1 MGNGDVAR
9 IIAAIRGDK
18 AALAGSLAVLFFIVL
33 CLGGALI
40 VPYSAATMP
49 NLSMAMLLPGERGT
63 LLGTDELGRD
73 MLARIIW
80 GGQNSL
86 VIGLTSAVLG
96 ALPGVII
103 GLFAGYYSES
113 PISTAIMRLMD
124 VLLAMPRILLGII
137 VVTILGPGE
146 FSISLAIGVSTIPS
160 FARITRASTLSLRSA
175 VFVEASRA
183 IGNYDRVTLIKHIL
197 PNILSPLIV
206 QFTLDA
212 GQAILM
218 ASGLSFLGLGPQPP
232 AAEWGLMIAQARVH
246 LFSNPQL
253 VLIPGLCL
261 LFVTLGFNIVGDSL
275 RDAIDPSLGR
285 VSRSIRSAGVV
296 TAR

>member
-1 MGNGDVAR
+1 MGDVAR

-18 AALAGSLAVLFFIVL
+18 AALAGSFAVMFFIVL
-33 CLGGALI
+33 CLGGGLV

-49 NLSMAMLLPGERGT
+49 NLSMAMLLPGEKGT

-86 VIGLTSAVLG
+86 VIGLTSAILG
-96 ALPGVII
+96 ALPGVMI

-113 PISTAIMRLMD
+113 PISTAVMRLMD

-137 VVTILGPGE
+137 VVAILGPGE

-160 FARITRASTLSLRSA
+160 FARITRASTLALRGA

-183 IGNYDRVTLIKHIL
+183 IGNYDSVTLFKHIL
-197 PNILSPLIV
+197 PNILSPIIV

-285 VSRSIRSAGVV
+285 VSRSIRSAGLV

>member
-1 MGNGDVAR
+1 V
-9 IIAAIRGDK
+9 
-18 AALAGSLAVLFFIVL
+18 VLFFIVL
-33 CLGGALI
+33 CLGGGLF
-40 VPYSAATMP
+40 VPYSAATAP
-49 NLSMAMLLPGERGT
+49 NLSMAMLLPGEQGT
-63 LLGTDELGRD
+63 ILGTDELGRD
-73 MLARIIW
+73 MFARIIW

-86 VIGLTSAVLG
+86 IIGLLSAILGAVPGVVIGLL
-96 ALPGVII
+96 
-103 GLFAGYYSES
+103 AGYYSES
-113 PISTAIMRLMD
+113 PISAAVMRLMD

-137 VVTILGPGE
+137 VVAILGPGE
-146 FSISLAIGVSTIPS
+146 FSISLAIGVSTIPG
-160 FARITRASTLSLRSA
+160 FARITRASTLALRSA

-183 IGNYDRVTLIKHIL
+183 IGNYDRVTLGKHIF
-197 PNILSPLIV
+197 PNILSPIIV

-275 RDAIDPSLGR
+275 RDAIDPSLRSVG
-285 VSRSIRSAGVV
+285 RSIRSGALVS
-296 TAR
+296 AR

>member
-1 MGNGDVAR
+1 MGNGDLSR
-9 IIAAIRGDK
+9 IIAAIRADK
-18 AALAGSLAVLFFIVL
+18 AALLGSFVVLFFIVL
-33 CLGGALI
+33 CLGGGLF

-49 NLSMAMLLPGERGT
+49 NLSMAMLMPGDQGT
-63 LLGTDELGRD
+63 ILGTDELGRD
-73 MLARIIW
+73 MFARIIW

-86 VIGLTSAVLG
+86 VIGLLSAILG
-96 ALPGVII
+96 AVPGVVI
-103 GLFAGYYSES
+103 GLCAGYYAES
-113 PISTAIMRLMD
+113 PISAAVMRLMD
-124 VLLAMPRILLGII
+124 VLLSMPRILLGII
-137 VVTILGPGE
+137 VVAILGPGE
-146 FSISLAIGVSTIPS
+146 FSISLAIGISTIPS
-160 FARITRASTLSLRSA
+160 FARITRASTLALRGA

-183 IGNYDRVTLIKHIL
+183 IGNYDRVTLGKHIF
-197 PNILSPLIV
+197 PNILSPIIV

-253 VLIPGLCL
+253 VLIPGVCL

-275 RDAIDPSLGR
+275 RDAIDPSLRNVGR
-285 VSRSIRSAGVV
+285 GI
-296 TAR
+296 